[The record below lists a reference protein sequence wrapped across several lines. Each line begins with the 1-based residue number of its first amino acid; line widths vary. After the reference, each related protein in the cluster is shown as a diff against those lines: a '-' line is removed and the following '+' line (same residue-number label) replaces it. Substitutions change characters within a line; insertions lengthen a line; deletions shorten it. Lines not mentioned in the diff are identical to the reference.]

1 MQLTGL
7 QDNASKSGRAE
18 IASVF
23 WEVLVHIAITLTDCE
38 GSEERHKPRMS
49 GKNTA
54 QECVGSI
61 LEHSVSVELLWAS
74 TGAAVRASQG
84 AQPLCSPTKQSK
96 PALFEREDS
105 KELPDM
111 WTPPHTGSQTG
122 GKHWKEAISG
132 GCIPWWIRSCL
143 CLQCATAVPAQPLG
157 VPLYDHGGGQ
167 TADHPLLLSTDRAFT
182 GSSAMSGV
190 KNVQKWKR
198 KMRGKETKRVV
209 LQNYIFKVL
218 MGQILLS
225 GTGV

>member
-1 MQLTGL
+1 MQLTDL

-49 GKNTA
+49 GENTA

-61 LEHSVSVELLWAS
+61 LEHSVSVQLLWAS

-111 WTPPHTGSQTG
+111 WTPPNTGSQTG

-157 VPLYDHGGGQ
+157 VPLCDHGGGQ
-167 TADHPLLLSTDRAFT
+167 GGRLLTIPCCSALT
-182 GSSAMSGV
+182 GPSQAALQCLV
-190 KNVQKWKR
+190 WKMFR
-198 KMRGKETKRVV
+198 SGKERWGEKKLRE
-209 LQNYIFKVL
+209 
-218 MGQILLS
+218 LS
-225 GTGV
+225 SKITSSKS